1 MTSRLRS
8 LLLILVALPAIG
20 LAACGLPPRFALS
33 AADYGQYRVLRDA
46 DFFSGPAVGF
56 GGVTPPEMSAFRH
69 FAHHERG
76 AKVFRYLLLTG
87 SLPAKMY
94 ALTGLRRSSP
104 VFFTVAVQPFKFI
117 PGSVPTFFGC
127 IISGETIASLVRSEE
142 PDAVR
147 LRKGET
153 LESWWEARRGKGSG
167 TLHVDI
173 VGGGYTSMFL
183 DPPRVRKSAV

>member
-1 MTSRLRS
+1 MTSRVRS
-8 LLLILVALPAIG
+8 LLSILVALPAIG
-20 LAACGLPPRFALS
+20 LAAWGLPPGVALN

-69 FAHHERG
+69 FAQHKRG
-76 AKVFRYLLLTG
+76 AAVFRYLLLTG

-94 ALTGLRRSSP
+94 ALTGLHRTSP
-104 VFFTVAVQPFKFI
+104 MFFTVAVQPFKLV
-117 PGSVPTFFGC
+117 PNSVPTFFGC
-127 IISGETIASLVRSEE
+127 IMGGETVASLIQSEE

-147 LRKGET
+147 LRNGQT
-153 LESWWEARRGKGSG
+153 LESWWEERRGTGSG
-167 TLHVDI
+167 TLHLDI

-183 DPPRVRKSAV
+183 DPPRTLKPAI